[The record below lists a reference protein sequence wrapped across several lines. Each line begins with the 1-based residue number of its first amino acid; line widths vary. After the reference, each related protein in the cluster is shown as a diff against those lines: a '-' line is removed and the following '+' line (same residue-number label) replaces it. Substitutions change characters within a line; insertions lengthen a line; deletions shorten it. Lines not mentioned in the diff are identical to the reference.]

1 MPLETFLALVSFTFV
16 TSFTPGPNNIMITA
30 SAANFG
36 FARSVPHMLGVT
48 VGFAVLLVA
57 AGGGLGALLTA
68 FPSIQTALK
77 VMGAAYML
85 WLAWK
90 VANAGSG
97 WDGETTDAHPLT
109 FLQAAA
115 FQWVNPKGVIIALG
129 AIALYVRPESAVTD
143 FLCCWRCLRWRACLP
158 LPHGPASAWRS
169 AGRCATAAG
178 LESSTSQ
185 WRCFWS
191 PASFPWCS
199 SSPRTNRFRRD
210 RSTCRMCSSVLEAR
224 PTRTG

>member
-143 FLCCWRCLRWRACLP
+143 FLVLLAVFALACL
-158 LPHGPASAWRS
+158 LAV
-169 AGRCATAAG
+169 ATWA
-178 LESSTSQ
+178 
-185 WRCFWS
+185 CFGMALS
-191 PASFPWCS
+191 RAL
-199 SSPRTNRFRRD
+199 RD
-210 RSTCRMCSSVLEAR
+210 RSRARIFNIAMALLLVASIVPMVL
-224 PTRTG
+224 